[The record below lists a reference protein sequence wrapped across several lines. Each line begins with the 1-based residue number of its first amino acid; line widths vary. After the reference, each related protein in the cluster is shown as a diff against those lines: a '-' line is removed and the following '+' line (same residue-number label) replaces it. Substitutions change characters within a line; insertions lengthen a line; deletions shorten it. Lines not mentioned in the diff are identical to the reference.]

1 MLIIVFLIGSVQY
14 FHERNIYMYNIRY
27 VNNII
32 IQVIKLETT
41 KEAIVA
47 VAGWSVAFITGPTT

>member
-1 MLIIVFLIGSVQY
+1 
-14 FHERNIYMYNIRY
+14 MYNIRH